1 MGGEYRPIMVEIESM
16 KIGETVEEKISAAGK
31 TMRLV
36 RMSITTWVC
45 YSYRSG
51 FASLSS
57 TIHRLGEQDW
67 SVSAEDSG
75 FDRDLVC
82 GSAKEALGLAR
93 DHLTR
98 VS

>member
-1 MGGEYRPIMVEIESM
+1 MVKIESM
-16 KIGETVEEKISAAGK
+16 KIGETAELQIAAVGK
-31 TMRLV
+31 TMRVV

-57 TIHRLGEQDW
+57 TIHRLGEHEW

-82 GSAKEALGLAR
+82 GSAQESLGLAR

>member
-1 MGGEYRPIMVEIESM
+1 MVKIESM
-16 KIGETVEEKISAAGK
+16 KIGETAELQIATAGK
-31 TMRLV
+31 TLRVV

-57 TIHRLGEQDW
+57 TIHRLGEHDW
-67 SVSAEDSG
+67 SVSGEDSG
-75 FDRDLVC
+75 FDRDLAC
-82 GSAKEALGLAR
+82 GSAEEAISLAR
-93 DHLTR
+93 EHLIR